1 MRILYYFPE
10 LPIPMYQWQRI
21 HFFDELAR
29 YNIEFDVHNL
39 LMYDSVEE
47 ACSAL
52 VHKAKEG
59 SYDLFFT
66 NVCSEKHILI
76 ETVEELKRIGIP
88 TLSFRSDN
96 LSIPFNDSILA
107 KHFDLVWLTAKET
120 KYLYDKWGV
129 NTMFAPYAANPHKFR
144 LVDPTNIERSV
155 CFIGTPYGSRTRM
168 MNNLLSNDIN
178 LTLFYGKP
186 DKKNTER
193 CDVSDQI
200 RQRLYSPNK
209 LEALINRMKFKEG
222 RRLMYGTVV
231 NKLSGRRDLVEN
243 EHLFREK
250 SVDWDDICSIYSRY
264 ALSLAS
270 TSAVHTDI
278 LKNPVKVI
286 NLRNFEIPMSGGIEI
301 CRYNAELADY
311 FEDGKEIL
319 LYKDNAE
326 LIDKA
331 KYYTERASDKELLS
345 IKQAARRRS
354 ENEHTWM
361 NRFKVAFDKLGLK
374 Y

>member
-1 MRILYYFPE
+1 MKILYYYPE
-10 LPIPMYQWQRI
+10 IQTPMGQWQRI
-21 HFFDELAR
+21 HIFEELAR
-29 YNIEFDVHNL
+29 YNIEFHVHNPL
-39 LMYDSVEE
+39 LYHSIDE
-47 ACSAL
+47 ATSSL
-52 VHKAKEG
+52 VKKIKEG
-59 SYDLFFT
+59 KYDLLFT
-66 NVCSEKHILI
+66 NLCNEHHILT
-76 ETVEELKRIGIP
+76 ETVCEIKSFGIP
-88 TLSFRSDN
+88 TLSFRADN
-96 LSIPFNDSILA
+96 LSVPYNDRILA
-107 KHFDLVWLTAKET
+107 KQFDLVWLTAKET
-120 KYLYDKWGV
+120 QYLYDKWGV
-129 NTMFAPYAANPHKFR
+129 NTMFAPYAANPYMFHYVQPPKY
-144 LVDPTNIERSV
+144 NHSI
-155 CFIGTPYGSRTRM
+155 CFIGSPYGSRTRM
-168 MNNLLSNDIN
+168 MNLLLENGVD

-186 DKKNTER
+186 KNAKAKTEGIHQPFLQQLYTPDR
-193 CDVSDQI
+193 LQSFYNRI
-200 RQRLYSPNK
+200 R
-209 LEALINRMKFKEG
+209 FHEG
-222 RRLMYGTVV
+222 RKLMWGTFV
-231 NKLSGRRDLVEN
+231 NKLSGKRDILDN
-243 EHLFREK
+243 GHLFRK
-250 SVDWDDICSIYSRY
+250 YSVEWDEMCVKYSEF
-264 ALSLAS
+264 ALALAS

-354 ENEHTWM
+354 VNEHTWM